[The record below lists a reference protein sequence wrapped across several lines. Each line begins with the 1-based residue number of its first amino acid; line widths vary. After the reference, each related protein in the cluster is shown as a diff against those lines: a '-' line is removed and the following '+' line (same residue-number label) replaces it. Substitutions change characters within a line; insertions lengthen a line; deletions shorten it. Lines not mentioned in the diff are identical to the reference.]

1 MATAPH
7 PMLLDP
13 ARVEELSS
21 GEVLSA
27 VAASR
32 ARERAEAAHQLVLAC
47 AWADQHPALE
57 PGTEASIVVRGPAGG
72 VHLPLSGAGCP
83 QVSEYAVAELGAVL
97 GESTAS
103 AKRLVGH
110 ALELRHRL
118 PRLWSQVLAGQVPAW
133 RARLV
138 AAETISRDLTV
149 EAAAWV
155 DAQVAA
161 VAGRVGSAA

>member
-1 MATAPH
+1 CSSENGCMATAPH

-57 PGTEASIVVRGPAGG
+57 SGSEASIVVRGADGGG
-72 VHLPLSGAGCP
+72 VHLPISGAGCP

-97 GESTAS
+97 G
-103 AKRLVGH
+103 
-110 ALELRHRL
+110 
-118 PRLWSQVLAGQVPAW
+118 
-133 RARLV
+133 
-138 AAETISRDLTV
+138 
-149 EAAAWV
+149 
-155 DAQVAA
+155 
-161 VAGRVGSAA
+161 